1 MGDIARRGHSGAGTG
16 GPWSSQPL
24 GLRVDPIADAAE
36 RLRFFSRVVCGPGPQ
51 DCHLWAG
58 AIGSDGY
65 GRYAIRRAGRSRM
78 VRTSRYAAAAALEGQ
93 ELTAGEL
100 VLHMCDLPLC
110 VRSVAKEDIVAG
122 IRGHIVLGTQRENM
136 QRMALMDRGGG
147 RRAIIARGAGV
158 AARVDRARAL
168 REAIRDGWDAE
179 AVQAA
184 LLGDSEQCRLW

>member
-1 MGDIARRGHSGAGTG
+1 
-16 GPWSSQPL
+16 
-24 GLRVDPIADAAE
+24 
-36 RLRFFSRVVCGPGPQ
+36 
-51 DCHLWAG
+51 
-58 AIGSDGY
+58 
-65 GRYAIRRAGRSRM
+65 M